1 MGVYF
6 MSKNSKVAKN
16 KNKVD
21 SSYNLELERKDS
33 KGVDKNE
40 YDFIPRSLHL
50 TGIDEQKIKVRE
62 IEEKT
67 K

>member
-1 MGVYF
+1 
-6 MSKNSKVAKN
+6 MSKNNKTIQS

-21 SSYNLELERKDS
+21 LSYNLELERKDS
-33 KGVDKNE
+33 KNVCKKE
-40 YDFIPRSLHL
+40 YDFIPRSNHL

>member
-1 MGVYF
+1 
-6 MSKNSKVAKN
+6 MSKTKKRISDND
-16 KNKVD
+16 KVD
-21 SSYNLELERKDS
+21 MSYNLELERKDKKNINK
-33 KGVDKNE
+33 KG
-40 YDFIPRSLHL
+40 YDFVARSAHL

>member
-1 MGVYF
+1 MGKKEKKF
-6 MSKNSKVAKN
+6 KN

-21 SSYNLELERKDS
+21 LSYNLELERKDS
-33 KGVDKNE
+33 KDVNKKQ
-40 YDFIPRSLHL
+40 YDFIPRSAHL